1 MQLST
6 FKKLI
11 LGFIFITIIDNI
23 YIRLNKQMYNPIIDP
38 SQTINIKAALLCWL
52 SIIISIDLLVLS
64 RPDINPK
71 NSFIYGAFL
80 GFAMYSVYNMTNFST
95 YPNKWSIKI
104 ASVDT
109 IWGTIL
115 SGVTSYMMYNYF

>member
-6 FKKLI
+6 LKKLI
-11 LGFIFITIIDNI
+11 LGFLFITIIDNI
-23 YIRLNKQMYNPIIDP
+23 YIRLNKKMYNPIIDP
-38 SQTINIKAALLCWL
+38 SQTINVKSALLCW
-52 SIIISIDLLVLS
+52 SCIVISINLLVLS
-64 RPDINPK
+64 RPDINSK

-80 GFAMYSVYNMTNFST
+80 GFAMYSVYNTTNFAT

-109 IWGTIL
+109 MWGTL
-115 SGVTSYMMYNYF
+115 VCGVTSYMMYKYF